1 MFFWLFFGLWRKNH
15 LFFFFHI
22 LFFVC
27 LCRLLFCF
35 CSHLSLWGFLFLRFF
50 FSYFCFCSSLFCSC
64 YFLYLLFFCFSFLHG
79 FFFVF
84 TLFLLFWCFFF
95 FNFEFLFYFFGTF
108 PLFFILFW
116 NFGFFGRIFLWQ
128 LCFPL
133 DVINYSIDI
142 NCFTCNAFCRV
153 YAIFSI
159 NKLNNVAASMS
170 HSSIT
175 FHSDI
180 FKGIYETSLHV
191 T

>member
-1 MFFWLFFGLWRKNH
+1 MFFWLFFGFWRKNH

-35 CSHLSLWGFLFLRFF
+35 CIHLSLWGFLFLRFF
-50 FSYFCFCSSLFCSC
+50 FSYFCFCNSLFW
-64 YFLYLLFFCFSFLHG
+64 FSFL
-79 FFFVF
+79 
-84 TLFLLFWCFFF
+84 FFF
-95 FNFEFLFYFFGTF
+95 FKFPFYFFGLF
-108 PLFFILFW
+108 PLFLILFW

-128 LCFPL
+128 LCSPL